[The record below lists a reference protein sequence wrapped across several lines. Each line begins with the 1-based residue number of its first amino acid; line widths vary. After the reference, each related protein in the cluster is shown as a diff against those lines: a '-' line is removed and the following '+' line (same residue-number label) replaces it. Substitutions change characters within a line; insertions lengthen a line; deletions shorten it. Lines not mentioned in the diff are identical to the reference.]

1 MNIERKNGVKPN
13 SSQTRGMRL
22 SVLALSLSI
31 FGLTLTGCATK
42 PPPLSVNCPKP
53 TPLPVHLKET
63 CLPDAQACSQE
74 AQAWLSDV
82 KKWLE
87 TAQRSTTQ

>member
-1 MNIERKNGVKPN
+1 MNIEKKNVAKR
-13 SSQTRGMRL
+13 SSSRMLGTNTKRL
-22 SVLALSLSI
+22 VLSLSI

-42 PPPLSVNCPKP
+42 PLPLSVNCPEVA
-53 TPLPVHLKET
+53 PLPVHLKES
-63 CLPDAQACSQE
+63 CLPDVQACSQE